1 MPSDTQTH
9 VSGNGMQVCPGRRVA
24 QEAFAVA
31 ARFRAGE
38 RVREWPRSKATLPH
52 SGKEP

>member
-1 MPSDTQTH
+1 MRSDTQTH
-9 VSGNGMQVCPGRRVA
+9 VSGNGIQVCPGRRVA
-24 QEAFAVA
+24 QVAFAVA